1 MTNCPSNPAGKN
13 YVDVKTYTQV
23 GSSHVLP
30 PALAHSGSTV
40 YACAQAEWGAAL
52 QSNSLALTIS
62 YCDWQNLTSGGNP
75 FGTLIP
81 VYLKGTTE
89 KPCSG
94 PAGQNVPGG
103 FGWLSPTSQSVCTAA
118 IDLTNNTTGS
128 DPGNNVSAACKQLLQ
143 TFINAYNAGNPVTV
157 FLPVFGS
164 TSGSGKN
171 ATYTLIGLAGFV
183 VTGYSDLSGGGGQ
196 NNYGPTNTLCTA
208 KDPCIEGYFK
218 PGLDPVSDN
227 IGSGTGFGAI
237 AVKLS
242 G

>member
-1 MTNCPSNPAGKN
+1 MTNCPSNPAGTN
-13 YVDVKTYTQV
+13 YVDVKTYTG

-30 PALAHSGSTV
+30 PVLANDGTV

-52 QSNSLALTIS
+52 QSNSLAITLS
-62 YCDWQNLTSGGNP
+62 YCDWQNLTSGGSP

-118 IDLTNNTTGS
+118 IDLTTSTTSS

-164 TSGSGKN
+164 TSGSGNN
-171 ATYTLIGLAGFV
+171 ATYTLIGVAGFV

-208 KDPCIEGYFK
+208 SKPCIEGYFK
-218 PGLDPVSDN
+218 PGIDPVSDL
-227 IGSGTGFGAI
+227 IGSGTNFGAI
-237 AVKLS
+237 TVKLS